1 MYDDLIRMYKTYGR
15 IRFSSTEKMHII
27 IAVSV
32 LTIAFTILFSP
43 LTIEL
48 VDDVWIGAGY
58 SLLISSLAVITGFL
72 FHELA
77 HKFTAQRYGAWAEF
91 RMYPLGLLLAL
102 IFSFAGFI
110 FAAPGAVYIQGMIS
124 RSQNAK
130 ISLSGPAMNLI
141 VGAIFTLA
149 WAVLPVG
156 NLMGLGLR
164 IVGLVNLF
172 LAAFNLLPVPPM
184 DGSKIFRWNPILYMC
199 ALGTSIVLL
208 LFAWGII

>member
-43 LTIEL
+43 LTIGL

>member
-1 MYDDLIRMYKTYGR
+1 MYDDFILMHQGRGR
-15 IRFSSTEKMHII
+15 IKFSHTEKMHIF

-32 LTIAFTILFSP
+32 LTIAFTIMFSP
-43 LTIEL
+43 VAIAL
-48 VDDVWIGAGY
+48 VDNIWLGAGY
-58 SLLISSLAVITGFL
+58 SLLISALAVITGFL

-77 HKFTAQRYGAWAEF
+77 HKFMAQRYGAWAEF
-91 RMYPLGLLLAL
+91 RMYPLGLILAL

-110 FAAPGAVYIQGMIS
+110 FAAPGAVYIQGLIS

-130 ISLSGPAMNLI
+130 ISLSGPTMNLI
-141 VGAIFTLA
+141 VGAVFILA

-156 NLMGLGLR
+156 NILGLGLR

-172 LAAFNLLPVPPM
+172 LAVFNLLPIPPM
-184 DGSKIFRWNPILYMC
+184 DGSKIFGWNPILYVC
-199 ALGTSIVLL
+199 IFGTSLVLL